1 MLSRTFLM
9 MLPLDDFSKWAE
21 YGCKDNNPCL
31 CQELKLTDVVRR
43 LYFSIRLCPV
53 FSYYVQW

>member
-1 MLSRTFLM
+1 MI
-9 MLPLDDFSKWAE
+9 LPLDDFSKWAE
-21 YGCKDNNPCL
+21 YGCKDDSPCL

-53 FSYYVQW
+53 FSYCVQW